1 MSRYNMNVLA
11 DAKEE
16 YTRQL
21 ISVLTPEMYV
31 GIKSIYDAALKHCN
45 KVNDKNI
52 LKKFQILLSSV
63 PQWNQS
69 KVDDEFIRIV
79 KKTDCDFIEDLI
91 TAVFVSHTKVLS
103 SIQLKKNNKTIP
115 VNVPMGAFFIH
126 KCYIQ
131 CARNFWRKAWLLDS
145 KASSIDIQR
154 NVIHSETLINESIK
168 ETIRKLLPVR
178 HILKEYLNQDF
189 KDDDIVDNIEDSLTK
204 STKENLRKLVRS
216 ELQTL
221 SKSSI
226 DDNFSRLE
234 IPQESLE
241 VLDTVEN
248 INNKTAASSISN
260 ESVKLEDNESEKD
273 ELSPTEFDNDRLDKE
288 ELIREELAIEELAKE
303 ELAKEELAKEELPI
317 EEIAKEELPIEE
329 LAKEELAKEELPIEE
344 LAKEELAKE
353 KLAKEELAKEE
364 LAKEELAIEELA
376 REELAKEE
384 LAKEKLAKEELAKEE
399 LAKEELEREDMVEEN
414 NTKPV
419 LTKTL
424 VDEKLSKDVISENTK
439 IIDMNGGDKKS
450 QNDKKDNIFIEK
462 IDISAEK
469 NIEEMN
475 QKELLDKIEKVSDTI
490 TSIPDGT
497 VDDNI
502 SNSDML
508 SEDENI
514 QVNDTPKSPVK
525 NIEQIKNYDNI
536 NDYSNLDSGAQELKE
551 QVNKEDIDN
560 LDTLSNKS
568 AINQLKKSIIDSHKS
583 DNNSEENFSFFND
596 AVQFY

>member
-1 MSRYNMNVLA
+1 
-11 DAKEE
+11 
-16 YTRQL
+16 
-21 ISVLTPEMYV
+21 
-31 GIKSIYDAALKHCN
+31 KSIYDAALKHCN

>member
-21 ISVLTPEMYV
+21 ISVLTPEIYV
-31 GIKSIYDAALKHCN
+31 GIKSIYDAALNHCN

-69 KVDDEFIRIV
+69 KVDDEFKRIV

-103 SIQLKKNNKTIP
+103 SIQIKKNNKTIP

-234 IPQESLE
+234 IPQESLD
-241 VLDTVEN
+241 VIDTLEN
-248 INNKTAASSISN
+248 NNKEIN
-260 ESVKLEDNESEKD
+260 ESFKLDNGQLAKD
-273 ELSPTEFDNDRLDKE
+273 ELAKD
-288 ELIREELAIEELAKE
+288 ELAKDELAKEELAKE
-303 ELAKEELAKEELPI
+303 ELAKEELAKEEL
-317 EEIAKEELPIEE
+317 
-329 LAKEELAKEELPIEE
+329 
-344 LAKEELAKE
+344 
-353 KLAKEELAKEE
+353 AKEELAKEE
-364 LAKEELAIEELA
+364 LAKEELTKEDPD
-376 REELAKEE
+376 KEE
-384 LAKEKLAKEELAKEE
+384 LVKEELAKEE
-399 LAKEELEREDMVEEN
+399 LAKEELVKEDIVKEN
-414 NTKPV
+414 ITEMV
-419 LTKTL
+419 LTKPL
-424 VDEKLSKDVISENTK
+424 VQEQPSKDDVSENTK
-439 IIDMNGGDKKS
+439 IIDMSGADKKS

-462 IDISAEK
+462 IDISLEK
-469 NIEEMN
+469 DTNEIN
-475 QKELLDKIEKVSDTI
+475 QKLLDKAENVSHTKI
-490 TSIPDGT
+490 SILDGT

-502 SNSDML
+502 TNSDML
-508 SEDENI
+508 SEEENI
-514 QVNDTPKSPVK
+514 QVNDKPIPPEK
-525 NIEQIKNYDNI
+525 NIQQLKNYDNI
-536 NDYSNLDSGAQELKE
+536 NDYSNLDRGAQELKE
-551 QVNKEDIDN
+551 QANQEDIDN

-568 AINQLKKSIIDSHKS
+568 AINQLKKSIIESHKS